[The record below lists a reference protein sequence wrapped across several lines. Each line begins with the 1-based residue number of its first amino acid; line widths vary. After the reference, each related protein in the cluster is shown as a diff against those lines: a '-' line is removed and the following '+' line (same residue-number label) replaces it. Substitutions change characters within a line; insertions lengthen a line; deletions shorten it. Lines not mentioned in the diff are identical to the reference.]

1 MELQAYKRL
10 SCLVAV
16 KVVKTLYNNKN
27 FDKGEK
33 MTKKYKTKMEDS
45 FKTKVQLFLF
55 DKAFAWDNS
64 DEKGCKDYYIK
75 SNIEIIKKDFKN
87 FKITNEVA
95 NLYSSKYYQLELN
108 SDESK
113 IKHKGKELNI
123 MVIEQRQYFVQKSK
137 EFPEILEELEKEY
150 ETDFRGQFTKED
162 FDEMLAKTTCSYCGI
177 SLTQIE
183 ELGKEGKLNNKRSDT
198 RGYTLEIDRKLPNL
212 EYSKENC
219 CMACY
224 WCNNAKTDEFSPREF
239 KPIAEGIRRTW
250 NERLKAIGYSKEEIK
265 DVPDPKIW
273 EFEFNKEIIP
283 KTK

>member
-1 MELQAYKRL
+1 
-10 SCLVAV
+10 
-16 KVVKTLYNNKN
+16 
-27 FDKGEK
+27 

-55 DKAFAWDNS
+55 DKAFSWDNL
-64 DEKGCKDYYIK
+64 DEKEYKDYYIE
-75 SNIEIIKKDFKN
+75 SNIETIKKDFN
-87 FKITNEVA
+87 DFKISNEVA
-95 NLYSSKYYQLELN
+95 NLYSSRYYQLELN

-137 EFPEILEELEKEY
+137 EFSKILEELEKEY
-150 ETDFRGQFTKED
+150 EKE
-162 FDEMLAKTTCSYCGI
+162 FQINFPEEEFNKMLDKTTCSYCGI
-177 SLTQIE
+177 SLAQIE
-183 ELGKEGKLNNKRSDT
+183 ELGKNGKLNNKRSDT

-224 WCNNAKTDEFSPREF
+224 WCNNAKTDEFSPKEF
-239 KPIAEGIRRTW
+239 KPIARGINEIWNKRLETIWKEGSSF
-250 NERLKAIGYSKEEIK
+250 KKECVFDEK
-265 DVPDPKIW
+265 SEIW
-273 EFEFNKEIIP
+273 EINFDKEINS

>member
-1 MELQAYKRL
+1 
-10 SCLVAV
+10 
-16 KVVKTLYNNKN
+16 
-27 FDKGEK
+27 
-33 MTKKYKTKMEDS
+33 MTNKYKTKMEDS

-55 DKAFAWDNS
+55 DKAFSWDNS

-123 MVIEQRQYFVQKSK
+123 MVIEQRQYLVQKSK
-137 EFPEILEELEKEY
+137 EFSEILEELEKEY
-150 ETDFRGQFTKED
+150 EIDFRGKFTKED

-183 ELGKEGKLNNKRSDT
+183 ELGKNGKLNNKRSDT

-212 EYSKENC
+212 EYSKKNC

-224 WCNNAKTDEFSPREF
+224 WCNNAKTDEFSPEEF
-239 KPIAEGIRRTW
+239 KPIARGINEIW
-250 NERLKAIGYSKEEIK
+250 NKRLEAIWKEDSSFKKECVFDEKSEIW
-265 DVPDPKIW
+265 KIN
-273 EFEFNKEIIP
+273 FDKEMNS